1 MSLKR
6 RFIFILII
14 ILLCAATFVL
24 FGYLSIHRS
33 VPPESGT
40 FSAPGLERQVE
51 IGRDEGG
58 VVHIDAGSEYD
69 L

>member
-24 FGYLSIHRS
+24 FGYLSITLS
-33 VPPESGT
+33 NIPKSNCLLSG
-40 FSAPGLERQVE
+40 SG
-51 IGRDEGG
+51 
-58 VVHIDAGSEYD
+58 
-69 L
+69 